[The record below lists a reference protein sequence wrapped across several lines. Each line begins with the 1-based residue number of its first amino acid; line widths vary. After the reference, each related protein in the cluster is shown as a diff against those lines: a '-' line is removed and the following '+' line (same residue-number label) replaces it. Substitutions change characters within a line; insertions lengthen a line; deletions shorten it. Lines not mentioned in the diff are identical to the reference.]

1 MSEMLLSFDGFIR
14 LFAGTVVIAGGYGHQ
29 IVRLFIKPSLANVL
43 QLLCLIGLSA
53 IFSFVAFNDANMWS
67 GSPDIVLALVM
78 GIFAATVI
86 FYMVYFLIT
95 VFSRA
100 LVSE

>member
-1 MSEMLLSFDGFIR
+1 MLLSFDGFIR

-29 IVRLFIKPSLANVL
+29 IVKLFMKPSIENVL

-78 GIFAATVI
+78 GIFVATVI
-86 FYMVYFLIT
+86 FYMLYFSIT

-100 LVSE
+100 MIPE